1 MPLAT
6 ARLGSGSDVLGLD
19 DEMSRDHDWGLRLTV
34 LVPEDAVARVDAVL
48 EAALPD
54 EWGGHPTRF
63 ATTFDP
69 IVRQRAEVASPP
81 AFARSRTGLMLDREP
96 ETVEWLSLTGQ
107 AVLEVVGGAVFRDD
121 TGELTAIRERLTWY
135 PDDIGRYVLAADWAR
150 IGEELQ
156 FVGRVSERGDEL
168 GSRILAAR
176 LARTAMHLGFLLER
190 RWPPYAKWLGTS
202 FATLPR
208 LAAVG
213 TSLEQALAA
222 DGWRDRE
229 ACLVEA
235 VDRLAALQGRMGLP
249 TVHPATQ
256 PFFDRPYRGLRSLV
270 EPLLESIT
278 DPLLVG
284 RDPVGSVEQWSDS
297 VPLLMDAERRLA
309 ATRAMFG

>member
-6 ARLGSGSDVLGLD
+6 ARLGSGSDALGVD
-19 DEMSRDHDWGLRLTV
+19 DEMSRDHDWGLRVTV
-34 LVPEDAVARVDAVL
+34 LVPEGDVARVDAVL
-48 EAALPD
+48 EAGLPE
-54 EWGGHPTRF
+54 EWGGHSTRF
-63 ATTFDP
+63 ATTWDP
-69 IVRQRAEVASPP
+69 VVRQRAEVSSPL
-81 AFARSRTGLMLDREP
+81 AFARSRTGLTLDREP
-96 ETVEWLSLTGQ
+96 DTVEWLSLTGQ
-107 AVLEVVGGAVFRDD
+107 AVLEVVGGVVFRDD
-121 TGELTAIRERLTWY
+121 TGELTAIRERLAWY
-135 PDDIGRYVLAADWAR
+135 PEDVGRYVLAADWTR

-168 GSRILAAR
+168 GSRILTAR

-208 LAAVG
+208 LADVA

-249 TVHPATQ
+249 TVHPAT
-256 PFFDRPYRGLRSLV
+256 
-270 EPLLESIT
+270 
-278 DPLLVG
+278 
-284 RDPVGSVEQWSDS
+284 
-297 VPLLMDAERRLA
+297 
-309 ATRAMFG
+309 